1 MQQKLKTILE
11 ESKKQ
16 LERATSL
23 KEAEET
29 RIKVLGKKGALTE
42 ILRSMGGL
50 SPEERK
56 ELGQAANQVR
66 AEIEK
71 ALAETVAGL
80 KEKAREARFK
90 AETIDVTEP
99 GKRYELGTKHP
110 ITITM
115 EEISKIFK
123 SMGFSLTEG
132 PEVETVFNN
141 FDALNAGPYH
151 PSRDW
156 TDTFY
161 INDDVLLRTQTSP
174 VQVRTLMKQKPP
186 IRVFAPGRCFR

>member
-11 ESKKQ
+11 ESKRE
-16 LERATSL
+16 LEKATSL
-23 KEAEET
+23 QEAEET
-29 RIKVLGKKGALTE
+29 RIKVLGQKGSAYGNIE
-42 ILRSMGGL
+42 IHGADWPRGR
-50 SPEERK
+50 ER
-56 ELGQAANQVR
+56 ELGQAANKVR
-66 AEIEK
+66 AEVEK
-71 ALAETVAGL
+71 LLAETVNSL
-80 KEKAREARFK
+80 KEKAKEAGFK

-151 PSRDW
+151 PSSRLDGH
-156 TDTFY
+156 
-161 INDDVLLRTQTSP
+161 LLHKRRRAARGLRP
-174 VQVRTLMKQKPP
+174 RLY
-186 IRVFAPGRCFR
+186 R

>member
-80 KEKAREARFK
+80 KEKAREARMV
-90 AETIDVTEP
+90 TI
-99 GKRYELGTKHP
+99 
-110 ITITM
+110 M
-115 EEISKIFK
+115 ISI
-123 SMGFSLTEG
+123 SFSLS
-132 PEVETVFNN
+132 PAVRNFFTVSF
-141 FDALNAGPYH
+141 P
-151 PSRDW
+151 
-156 TDTFY
+156 
-161 INDDVLLRTQTSP
+161 
-174 VQVRTLMKQKPP
+174 K
-186 IRVFAPGRCFR
+186 

>member
-56 ELGQAANQVR
+56 ELGQ
-66 AEIEK
+66 
-71 ALAETVAGL
+71 
-80 KEKAREARFK
+80 
-90 AETIDVTEP
+90 DVY
-99 GKRYELGTKHP
+99 KRQ
-110 ITITM
+110 I
-115 EEISKIFK
+115 
-123 SMGFSLTEG
+123 
-132 PEVETVFNN
+132 
-141 FDALNAGPYH
+141 
-151 PSRDW
+151 
-156 TDTFY
+156 
-161 INDDVLLRTQTSP
+161 INP
-174 VQVRTLMKQKPP
+174 
-186 IRVFAPGRCFR
+186 